1 MITHN
6 APVNT
11 SRHGNA
17 AHFFQRCSQQEH
29 PFANIDNVFI
39 FFTKLYIYFF
49 STQKFLI
56 RVKEMRYRNNA
67 DIVLIV
73 MYIGTAYVSNHP
85 VRNRTTAV
93 FQCRYTGHPSIINLL
108 QYLKL
113 PFFSPVNLNSI

>member
-29 PFANIDNVFI
+29 LFANIDNVFI

-49 STQKFLI
+49 STLK
-56 RVKEMRYRNNA
+56 
-67 DIVLIV
+67 
-73 MYIGTAYVSNHP
+73 H
-85 VRNRTTAV
+85 VRQVQN
-93 FQCRYTGHPSIINLL
+93 P
-108 QYLKL
+108 
-113 PFFSPVNLNSI
+113 PFFSLISTRYAIYSLTLCPQKPYAVEAPSNRIHEHIYRTAKAQNEQDRLF

>member
-49 STQKFLI
+49 STQK
-56 RVKEMRYRNNA
+56 K
-67 DIVLIV
+67 
-73 MYIGTAYVSNHP
+73 
-85 VRNRTTAV
+85 VRNVQNLPIFSLISTRYAIYSLTLCPQKPYAV
-93 FQCRYTGHPSIINLL
+93 EAPSNRIHEQICKNG
-108 QYLKL
+108 K
-113 PFFSPVNLNSI
+113 STK